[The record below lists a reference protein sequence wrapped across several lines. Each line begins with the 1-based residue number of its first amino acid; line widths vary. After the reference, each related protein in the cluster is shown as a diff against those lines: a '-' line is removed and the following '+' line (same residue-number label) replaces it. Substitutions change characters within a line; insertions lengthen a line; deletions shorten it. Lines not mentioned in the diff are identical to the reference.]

1 MVAITL
7 GALAAS
13 VAERYMARQLSPVFA
28 TSFKTALPIVPV
40 APVTKIML
48 LPPEGRTPGT
58 GGLGGRMAW
67 QLSFQSYASRE
78 GWSRGFSVGLSLW
91 SRGFSVGRSLRI
103 GSKS

>member
-1 MVAITL
+1 MTVEIPL

-13 VAERYMARQLSPVFA
+13 VAERYLARQLSPVFA
-28 TSFKTALPIVPV
+28 TAFKTALPIVPL

-67 QLSFQSYASRE
+67 LLSFQSYASPE
-78 GWSRGFSVGLSLW
+78 GWSRVFSAGVSL
-91 SRGFSVGRSLRI
+91 GI
-103 GSKS
+103 GSKSWRLPILEE